1 MKKII
6 ALLLALSAIFTMAI
20 MTSCEKE
27 EPEAEPQ
34 ANEEVTTTPDASEKA
49 EAGEKAEE
57 PKAEEPVKELS
68 LYEKVSG
75 AIKNTLASTSFE
87 AKVESKTESDI
98 MGNKSS
104 ASKDLTVKT
113 AGANISVVGTKN
125 EYDYNSEVNYYY
137 DGSWM
142 YFDMY
147 GDKYKRQAP
156 LEEFSAEAGGV
167 AGAIVEIPEAAFAN
181 ASDNNGVIEIP
192 LDEATVE
199 TLYNSTI
206 VALVQDI
213 VGQDLNQTTT
223 KDAKISLTISDGYIA
238 DYNLSLMTEIVV
250 GNDRAAYTF
259 NQSIKLSNY
268 GQIAAIEFPAGY
280 QNFSELDWG

>member
-34 ANEEVTTTPDASEKA
+34 TKEEVTTTPDASEKA
-49 EAGEKAEE
+49 EEPKAEE

-87 AKVESKTESDI
+87 AKVASKTESDI

-113 AGANISVVGTKN
+113 AGANISVLGTKN
-125 EYDYNSEVNYYY
+125 EYDYDFEVKYYY

-142 YFDMY
+142 YFDVY
-147 GDKYKRQAP
+147 GEQYKRQAP
-156 LEEFSAEAGGV
+156 LDEFSAEAGGV
-167 AGAIVEIPEAAFAN
+167 HGAIVEIPEAAFAN